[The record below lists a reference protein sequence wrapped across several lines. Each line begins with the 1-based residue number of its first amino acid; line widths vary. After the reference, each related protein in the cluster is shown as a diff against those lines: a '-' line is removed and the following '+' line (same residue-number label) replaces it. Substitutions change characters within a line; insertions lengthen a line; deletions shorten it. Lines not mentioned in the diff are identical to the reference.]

1 MSFLTP
7 QLLAAFGALLVP
19 IVIHLWQRKKVIRM
33 PFSTLRFLN
42 IVKARTSRSSIIE
55 NLLLLLLRCLVVGL
69 IIFAACRPVLSSRDA
84 QLLGG
89 SVPRT
94 IALVIDQ
101 SLSMG
106 YRSGDDTRLALAKRQ
121 ANAVIDDLK
130 PGDAIALIA
139 ASDRANLL
147 IAEPTVDHV
156 AARKAID
163 GIQLTEGRSDFSPSL
178 REARKAVAKA
188 LRGTKQ
194 IFLFSD
200 DQESGWQFE
209 KAAVFDESWEK
220 TGARLIVVRS
230 DDLPSVNATITKMKF
245 ESPFAA
251 NGLVARASAT
261 VDNHSAAP
269 LRDLLEL
276 KIDGEKIISRAAEPA
291 AGSSVE
297 VPLEFQTPLLKGR
310 WMLGSVNLAG
320 DRLMSDDTFYF
331 VQPVYQT
338 PRVLIVE
345 SANGPERARPGFFL
359 RRALEAGA
367 GGAPIKTVATSELDE
382 LPLEPFSAVF
392 LAGVPDVSDRA
403 SVRIDR
409 YLEAGGTVVFFP
421 SDQSD
426 LVALSRLEWLPAKL
440 TKTRE
445 LPAGRL
451 VARPLEP
458 QHPLFTNSWDANTPF
473 PALPQR
479 KLVEVTLRSEG
490 RTLLTLGD
498 LPFILYGERGTGRVI
513 MVNASPDRAWGDF
526 PLTAAFLP
534 LVQQIGRL
542 SLARTGRESAHLV
555 GEPVPAPL
563 SLPRDQ
569 ALSVKTPHGETVP
582 VQAGGPLLERAEQAG
597 FYEVSSTAEGVL
609 HQFAVNVDPRESDL
623 RAMDDAELS
632 KMVPHELLA
641 GTEAL
646 NLWLAQKRGLVPLWP
661 VLLVLALLV
670 FAGEGIYS
678 NILARRRSQGNDT
691 QIATGRLNKR
701 RLGQVHRA
709 AAEPEPQTEEATA

>member
-1 MSFLTP
+1 MSFLAP
-7 QLLAAFGALLVP
+7 WLLSGFGALAVP
-19 IVIHLWQRKKVIRM
+19 ILIHLWQRKKVIKM
-33 PFSTLRFLN
+33 PFSTLRFLK

-69 IIFAACRPVLSSRDA
+69 VIFAATRPVLSSKDA
-84 QLLGG
+84 KLLGG

-106 YRSGDDTRLALAKRQ
+106 YKSGDDTRLELAKRQ

-130 PGDAIALIA
+130 PGDAVALIA
-139 ASDRANLL
+139 ASDRANPL

-163 GIQLTEGRSDFSPSL
+163 GIQLLETRTDFSPSL

-194 IFLFSD
+194 IFLFTD
-200 DQESGWQFE
+200 DQESGWQFD
-209 KAAVFDESWEK
+209 KAAVFDEPWEK
-220 TGARLIVVRS
+220 TAARLIVVRS
-230 DDLPSVNATITKMKF
+230 DDLPSVNAAVTKMKF

-276 KIDGEKIISRAAEPA
+276 KVDGEKIASRAAEPA

-297 VPLEFQTPLLKGR
+297 VPLEFQTPFLKGR
-310 WMLGSVNLAG
+310 WMLGSVNLSG
-320 DRLMSDDTFYF
+320 DHLPGDDTFYF

-359 RRALEAGA
+359 RKALEAGA
-367 GGAPIKTVATSELDE
+367 AGAPIKTIATGELDE

-426 LVALSRLEWLPAKL
+426 LASLSRLEWLPAKP
-440 TKTRE
+440 TKIHE

-451 VARPLEP
+451 VARLLEP
-458 QHPLFTNSWDANTPF
+458 QHTLFTNSWDANTPF

-479 KLVEVTLRSEG
+479 KLLEMDLRAEG
-490 RTLLTLGD
+490 RVLLTLGD
-498 LPFILYGERGTGRVI
+498 FPFIIYGERGTGRVI
-513 MVNASPDRAWGDF
+513 IVNASPDRAWGDF

-542 SLARTGRESAHLV
+542 SIARTGRESAHLV
-555 GEPVPAPL
+555 GEPIPAPL

-569 ALSVKTPHGETVP
+569 ALTVKTPHGDIVP

-597 FYEVSSTAEGVL
+597 FYEVSSASEGVL
-609 HQFAVNVDPRESDL
+609 HQFAVNVDPRESEL
-623 RAMDDAELS
+623 RPMDDAELT
-632 KMVPHELLA
+632 KMVPHDLIA
-641 GTEAL
+641 GTEPL
-646 NLWLAQKRGLVPLWP
+646 RLWLAQTRGLVSLWP
-661 VLLVLALLV
+661 TLLVLALLV
-670 FAGEGIYS
+670 FAVEGIYS
-678 NILARRRSQGNDT
+678 NILARRRSQGDESH
-691 QIATGRLNKR
+691 IATGRLNKH

-709 AAEPEPQTEEATA
+709 AAEPEPQVEEAGV